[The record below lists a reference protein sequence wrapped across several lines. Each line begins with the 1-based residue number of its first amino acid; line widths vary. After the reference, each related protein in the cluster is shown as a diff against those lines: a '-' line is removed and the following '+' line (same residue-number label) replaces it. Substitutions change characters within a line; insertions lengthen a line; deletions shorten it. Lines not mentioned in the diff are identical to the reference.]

1 MTKLNE
7 ILKKHELTAHRYE
20 KRGKST
26 IVDTDDGIYVYK
38 KGHIDNKILT
48 YLKSRNFDYIPE
60 ILENDNYTLTRF
72 IDDYDIPD
80 EQKIIDLVKLTALL
94 HSKTTH
100 YKEIDLDYYES
111 IYDDLDNNL
120 KYLYSYYTDLIT
132 IIESKVFMSPSEG
145 LLARNIS
152 KIYDTISE
160 NKKKLDSWH
169 NLIKEKTK
177 ERNVILHNNL
187 KLEHFIRNNNSYL
200 ISWDK
205 SKIGSPIFDLY
216 KLYQNHVLDFE
227 FEDIFNTYEQIY
239 PLTKDEKKLLDI
251 LISMPDIIE
260 LKDTEYNNCKNISH
274 SIDKI
279 YKTEKIISP
288 KTSEQGKEK

>member
-38 KGHIDNKILT
+38 KGNIDNKILT